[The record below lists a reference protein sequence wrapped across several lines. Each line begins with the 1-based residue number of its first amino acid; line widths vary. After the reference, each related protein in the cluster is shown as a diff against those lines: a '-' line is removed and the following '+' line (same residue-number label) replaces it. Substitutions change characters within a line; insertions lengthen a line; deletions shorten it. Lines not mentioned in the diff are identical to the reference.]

1 MRKAIY
7 LGAALA
13 AVMTTSC
20 SNDMDQFGTTTGDGN
35 VVIQLQLPDNLA
47 TRAFGDGTTA
57 TNLKYAVYHSGETNV
72 VTQGTATFNGLQAT
86 VNLNLVNGK
95 SYDFIFWADNDGNS
109 FYTFDADNQTVTVDY
124 DGLKGNDETRDAFF
138 GQLINQEI
146 TGPATLSATLK
157 RPFAQINLGTS
168 DFDEVAVKAAYP
180 VFSSSMTISTT
191 LPTTLN
197 LLDGNVSGATETV
210 VTTSENRPDGETF
223 PVNGYDYVSMNYILV
238 DAAKDV
244 IDLTFSFKNDG
255 TQISNLSVASVPVQ
269 RNYRTN
275 IYGAVFTSPTDLTI
289 TIEPNFNNPDFNNTQ
304 VVSTTE
310 DFVNALNNPM
320 ITEIELEAPID
331 LSDVNPENMIIASN
345 KILDLTSVVTEEGE
359 AVITLAPQ
367 NPFDIKD
374 GGSLT
379 INGGTITNGQD
390 ELGAGQPVSMFHVRK
405 DSELNLNGVTI
416 NGNTTHHYHGSAA
429 TGLNSA
435 AIDYW
440 DNAVI
445 NITDSY
451 IKTGEF
457 VVCGMGDAVG
467 SKMTF
472 INSYMES
479 TSSSGYGTNNWS
491 YAFRLHGGEA
501 TFKDCTVVGIQGGV
515 SGGRGATITI
525 ESGTYYTHNNPG
537 KKDAY
542 YAVYMTG
549 GSTAVINSG
558 YFYGA
563 NMHSTLAGKGGTSA
577 VVCGDNDT
585 NQPTGFVVINGGYF
599 SGMPYNHETKQ
610 TYEPAEGFKFVEID
624 ETFEGRKYIWNVVKE
639 NSESEN

>member
-95 SYDFIFWADNDGNS
+95 SYDFIFWADNYGNS

-124 DGLKGNDETRDAFF
+124 DGLKGNDENRDAFF
-138 GQLINQEI
+138 GQLTNQEI
-146 TGPATLSATLK
+146 TGPATLSTTLK

-244 IDLTFSFKNDG
+244 IDLTFSFKNEG
-255 TQISNLSVASVPVQ
+255 AEISNLSVASVPVQ

-275 IYGAVFTSPTDLTI
+275 IYGAVFTSPTDVMI
-289 TIEPNFNNPDFNNTQ
+289 TIEPAFNEPDFNSPKSVATPDEFA
-304 VVSTTE
+304 S
-310 DFVNALNNPM
+310 ALADPKVKEIILTAPLNLTNVQASDM
-320 ITEIELEAPID
+320 IISSPKVID
-331 LSDVNPENMIIASN
+331 LSG
-345 KILDLTSVVTEEGE
+345 VTVEDGE
-359 AVITLAPQ
+359 YAITLGQ
-367 NPFDIKD
+367 YTPFDITS
-374 GGSLT
+374 SLT
-379 INGGTITNGQD
+379 INGGNMTNGQ
-390 ELGAGQPVSMFHVRK
+390 GQKDVEYPLCMFHVNRNGV
-405 DSELNLNGVTI
+405 LNLNGVTI
-416 NGNTTHHYHGSAA
+416 DGNTDHHFNEVPRGD
-429 TGLNSA
+429 NSA
-435 AIDYW
+435 VIDYW
-440 DNAVI
+440 GNAEI
-445 NITDSY
+445 NISDSR
-451 IKTGEF
+451 IKG
-457 VVCGMGDAVG
+457 GMYVLFGANASEEAKV
-467 SKMTF
+467 TCT
-472 INSYMES
+472 NSYFES
-479 TSSSGYGTNNWS
+479 TSSRLDNGQYWA
-491 YAFRLHGGEA
+491 YAINAKGE
-501 TFKDCTVVGIQGGV
+501 FLLKDCTVVGIAGAILANAYTPGSSTKVTIDGGNYYTYN
-515 SGGRGATITI
+515 SSKEDGGFNNDGGYAVFAESGATVTI
-525 ESGTYYTHNNPG
+525 N
-537 KKDAY
+537 
-542 YAVYMTG
+542 G
-549 GSTAVINSG
+549 GH
-558 YFYGA
+558 FYGA
-563 NMHSTLAGKGGTSA
+563 NKQSDLAGENGTSA
-577 VVCGDNDT
+577 VVGGENG
-585 NQPTGFVVINGGYF
+585 NIVINGGYF
-599 SGMPYNHETKQ
+599 SGVPYNNATDQ
-610 TYEPAEGFKFVEID
+610 TYAPAEGFRFKSTEENV
-624 ETFEGRKYIWNVVKE
+624 EGRKYILTVEKGND
-639 NSESEN
+639 

>member
-1 MRKAIY
+1 
-7 LGAALA
+7 
-13 AVMTTSC
+13 
-20 SNDMDQFGTTTGDGN
+20 
-35 VVIQLQLPDNLA
+35 
-47 TRAFGDGTTA
+47 
-57 TNLKYAVYHSGETNV
+57 
-72 VTQGTATFNGLQAT
+72 
-86 VNLNLVNGK
+86 
-95 SYDFIFWADNDGNS
+95 
-109 FYTFDADNQTVTVDY
+109 
-124 DGLKGNDETRDAFF
+124 
-138 GQLINQEI
+138 EI
-146 TGPATLSATLK
+146 TGPTTLSATLK

-168 DFDEVAVKAAYP
+168 DWGEKAVEAAYDK
-180 VFSSSMTISTT
+180 FSSSMTISTE

-197 LLDGNVSGATETV
+197 LLDGEVSGEVKTV
-210 VTTSENRPDGETF
+210 VTSAEGRPDASEETF
-223 PVNGYDYVSMNYILV
+223 PVSGFEYVSMNYVLV
-238 DAAKDV
+238 GSEKAVLDLNFAFNNNGVNIAELPVAA
-244 IDLTFSFKNDG
+244 
-255 TQISNLSVASVPVQ
+255 VPVQ

-275 IYGAVFTSPTDLTI
+275 IYGAVFTSPTDLLI
-289 TIEPNFNNPDFNNTQ
+289 TIEPNFNNPDFDNAQ
-304 VVSTTE
+304 VVKSTE
-310 DFVNALNNPM
+310 DFVKALNNSM
-320 ITEIELEAPID
+320 ITEIKLEAPID
-331 LSDVNPENMIIASN
+331 LSDVDPENMIIASN

-405 DSELNLNGVTI
+405 DSELNLNGVTV

-457 VVCGMGDAVG
+457 VVCGMGEAVG

-525 ESGTYYTHNNPG
+525 ESGTYYTHNTPG
-537 KKDAY
+537 KNDAFY
-542 YAVYMTG
+542 TVYMTG
-549 GSTAVINSG
+549 GSTAVINGG

-563 NMHSTLAGKGGTSA
+563 NMHSQLAGKGGTSA

-585 NQPTGFVVINGGYF
+585 NQPIGFVVINGGYF
-599 SGMPYNHETKQ
+599 SGMPYNHVTNQ
-610 TYEPAEGFKFVEID
+610 TYGAAEGFKFVDID
-624 ETFEGRKYIWNVVKE
+624 ESIEGRKYIWNVVKE